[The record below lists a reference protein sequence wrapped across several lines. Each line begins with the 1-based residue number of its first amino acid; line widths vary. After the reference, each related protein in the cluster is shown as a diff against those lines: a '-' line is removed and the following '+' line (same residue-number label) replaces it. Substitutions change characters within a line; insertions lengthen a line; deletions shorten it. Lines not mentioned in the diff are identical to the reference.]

1 MSKNKKK
8 TSFIIR
14 TNVWSRISIWWNI
27 IFFLILLPAVFFI
40 LSWEYDT
47 YMSGLADHIIKLDIL
62 GLENA
67 VDYATKR
74 LAGELSETQFYTP
87 EGFLFGLLGFSLI
100 DMLFIT
106 MKLPYAMLKSFN
118 AAFLFLGALTFLFSA
133 LTIGSKII
141 RTVKTTYTFKG
152 NSIISTTGHLFFK
165 DEEIRRI
172 LYTPGMDVSVK
183 QTLKGKIFNY
193 GDIRMSLGY
202 GDAGEVYLKG
212 VKKPLKAKKQLLAL
226 INKKCSI
233 MPEHG
238 YTMNPYNTMYN
249 VMGTYMPTGK

>member
-8 TSFIIR
+8 KNFIIR
-14 TNVWSRISIWWNI
+14 TSVWSRISIWWNI
-27 IFFLILLPAVFFI
+27 LFFLILLPAIFFL
-40 LSWEYDT
+40 LSWEYDS
-47 YMSGLADHIIKLDIL
+47 YMSGLAEHITKMDVL
-62 GLENA
+62 GIENA
-67 VDYATKR
+67 VDYATAYIANEISGAQ
-74 LAGELSETQFYTP
+74 LYTP
-87 EGFLFGLLGFSLI
+87 QGFLYGMLGFSLI

-106 MKLPYAMLKSFN
+106 MKLPFAMVKLFN
-118 AAFLFLGALTFLFSA
+118 AIFLFFGFFTFLFAA
-133 LTIGSKII
+133 LAIGSKII

-152 NSIISTTGHLFFK
+152 NTVVLATGHLFFK

-193 GDIRMSLGY
+193 GDVRVSLGY
-202 GDAGEVYLKG
+202 GDAGELYLKG
-212 VKKPLKAKKQLLAL
+212 VKKPLKAKKQLLKL
-226 INKKCSI
+226 IDKKCSI

-238 YTMNPYNTMYN
+238 YTMNPYNAMYN